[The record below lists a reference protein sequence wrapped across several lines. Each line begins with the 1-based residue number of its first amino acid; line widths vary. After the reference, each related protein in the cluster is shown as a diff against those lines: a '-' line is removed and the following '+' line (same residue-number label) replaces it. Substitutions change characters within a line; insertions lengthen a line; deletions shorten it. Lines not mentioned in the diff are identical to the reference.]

1 MFKDFLS
8 WFKLKPKLDN
18 RNHKPPLISEG
29 QIWWCHLGEN
39 IGTEINGK
47 GKSFIRPVIIF
58 KKLSQFT
65 FLATPLSTQIKT
77 GIWFVNIRFH
87 QKEMVASLNQIKII
101 DYKRIENFMGFL
113 ESEYIEEIQLA
124 MYKLYFKQKI
134 DPLKGG
140 DAGKP

>member
-1 MFKDFLS
+1 MFKDFLR

-47 GKSFIRPVIIF
+47 GKSFTRPVIIF

-65 FLATPLSTQIKT
+65 FLAIPL
-77 GIWFVNIRFH
+77 
-87 QKEMVASLNQIKII
+87 
-101 DYKRIENFMGFL
+101 
-113 ESEYIEEIQLA
+113 
-124 MYKLYFKQKI
+124 
-134 DPLKGG
+134 
-140 DAGKP
+140 